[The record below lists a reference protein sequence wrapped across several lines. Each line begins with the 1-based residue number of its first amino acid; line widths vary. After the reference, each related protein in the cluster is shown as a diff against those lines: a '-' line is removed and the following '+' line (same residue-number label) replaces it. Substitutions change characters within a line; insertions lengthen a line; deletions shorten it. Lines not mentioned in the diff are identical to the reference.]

1 MAEPEQPLA
10 NQPLEVPQPAHNPAA
25 QAVADLITMRVEE
38 AASMTGDAARQA
50 AEDAKEHL
58 KALLN
63 PALMRYHGD
72 AVPRGI
78 KLANSVTGL
87 MGSWRFIIIQT
98 VLVVFWLGLNL
109 IGLIAHW
116 DPYPFILLNLMFSVQ
131 AAYASPLILM
141 AGNVA
146 ASRDRDLWEHDYKV
160 NQEAY
165 AKIEA
170 IEIRTQHMVE
180 AINKLLEGK
189 MGSGSPSLARSEAG
203 ANGLG
208 EGQGG

>member
-1 MAEPEQPLA
+1 MAEREQPVDNQHPGEPKLA
-10 NQPLEVPQPAHNPAA
+10 DNEAA
-25 QAVADLITMRVEE
+25 KAVADLITMRLEE
-38 AASMTGDAARQA
+38 AASKTGDAARAA

-58 KALLN
+58 KALVN

-72 AVPRGI
+72 NVSLGI
-78 KLANSVTGL
+78 RLANSVTGL

-98 VLVVFWLGLNL
+98 VLVVFWLSLN
-109 IGLIAHW
+109 IVGLIAHW

-165 AKIEA
+165 AKIES

-180 AINKLLEGK
+180 AINRLLEEK
-189 MGSGSPSLARSEAG
+189 LASGSPPMAGREAR
-203 ANGLG
+203 
-208 EGQGG
+208 Q

>member
-1 MAEPEQPLA
+1 MAEPQQPTRGGA
-10 NQPLEVPQPAHNPAA
+10 DGDPGAGAIPDPGASAD
-25 QAVADLITMRVEE
+25 AVAELIALRVEE
-38 AASMTGDAARQA
+38 AATRTGAAALEA
-50 AEDAKEHL
+50 AEDAKRHL
-58 KALLN
+58 AAILN

-72 AVPRGI
+72 DVPLGI
-78 KLANSVTGL
+78 RLANSVTGV

-98 VLVVFWLGLNL
+98 VLVVLWVSLNI
-109 IGLIAHW
+109 IGLINHW

-146 ASRDRDLWEHDYKV
+146 ADRDRDLWEHDYKV

-170 IEIRTQHMVE
+170 IEVRTQQMVMQ
-180 AINKLLEGK
+180 INRLLEEK
-189 MGSGSPSLARSEAG
+189 MGT
-203 ANGLG
+203 
-208 EGQGG
+208 QTKT

>member
-1 MAEPEQPLA
+1 MAETEQP
-10 NQPLEVPQPAHNPAA
+10 AA
-25 QAVADLITMRVEE
+25 VKPPGETKYPDNDAAEAVAELIAARVEE
-38 AASMTGDAARQA
+38 AASKTGEAARAA

-72 AVPRGI
+72 NVSLGI
-78 KLANSVTGL
+78 RLANSVTGA

-98 VLVVFWLGLNL
+98 VLVVIWITVNI

-165 AKIEA
+165 AKIES
-170 IEIRTQHMVE
+170 IELQTQHMVE
-180 AINKLLEGK
+180 AINRLVEEK
-189 MGSGSPSLARSEAG
+189 MGPARATLPPAS
-203 ANGLG
+203 
-208 EGQGG
+208 

>member
-1 MAEPEQPLA
+1 MTEDDTAGLGRAEATPK
-10 NQPLEVPQPAHNPAA
+10 
-25 QAVADLITMRVEE
+25 
-38 AASMTGDAARQA
+38 SGQA
-50 AEDAKEHL
+50 ALSAAVDAGQHL

-72 AVPRGI
+72 DVSLGI
-78 KLANSVTGL
+78 RLANRVTGG

-98 VLVVFWLGLNL
+98 VLVVIWIILNIVGLLN
-109 IGLIAHW
+109 HW

-165 AKIEA
+165 AKIES
-170 IEIRTQHMVE
+170 IELRTQEMLVS
-180 AINKLLEGK
+180 INKLIGTR
-189 MGSGSPSLARSEAG
+189 MGESRDTPSGG
-203 ANGLG
+203 
-208 EGQGG
+208 

>member
-1 MAEPEQPLA
+1 MAEPEQPT
-10 NQPLEVPQPAHNPAA
+10 PGNPNSKATGITA
-25 QAVADLITMRVEE
+25 PTEGPDAIAELIAMRVEE
-38 AASMTGDAARQA
+38 AANKTGEAAREA
-50 AEDAKEHL
+50 AEDAKRHL
-58 KALLN
+58 QAILN

-72 AVPRGI
+72 DVPLGI
-78 KLANSVTGL
+78 RLANSVTGV

-98 VLVVFWLGLNL
+98 VLVLLWLSFNV

-146 ASRDRDLWEHDYKV
+146 ADRDRDLWEHDYKV

-165 AKIEA
+165 AKIES
-170 IEIRTQHMVE
+170 IEVRTQQMVE
-180 AINKLLEGK
+180 AINRLLEDK
-189 MGSGSPSLARSEAG
+189 MGAKVAP
-203 ANGLG
+203 
-208 EGQGG
+208 

>member
-1 MAEPEQPLA
+1 MAETDQASASRHQGDESPPTA
-10 NQPLEVPQPAHNPAA
+10 IAPD
-25 QAVADLITMRVEE
+25 AVAELIAMRVEE
-38 AASMTGDAARQA
+38 AATKSGEAARAA
-50 AEDAKEHL
+50 AEDAKVHL
-58 KALLN
+58 QEVLN
-63 PALMRYHGD
+63 PALMRFHGD
-72 AVPRGI
+72 DVSLGI
-78 KLANSVTGL
+78 KLANAVTGA

-98 VLVVFWLGLNL
+98 VLVVIWITVNI

-165 AKIEA
+165 AKIES
-170 IEIRTQHMVE
+170 IELRTQQMVGS
-180 AINKLLEGK
+180 INQLVEEK
-189 MGSGSPSLARSEAG
+189 MGASIAGGSR
-203 ANGLG
+203 
-208 EGQGG
+208 QG